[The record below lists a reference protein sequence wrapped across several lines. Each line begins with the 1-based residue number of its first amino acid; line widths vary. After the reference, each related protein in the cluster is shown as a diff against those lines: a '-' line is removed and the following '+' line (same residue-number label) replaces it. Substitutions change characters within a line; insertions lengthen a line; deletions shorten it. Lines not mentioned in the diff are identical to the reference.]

1 MDGTSAD
8 CPKCGAELVKRLGT
22 WECAACNFAAD
33 SNMPSK
39 ETGASGGVPASR
51 DPRAD
56 RHNLSGL
63 LSGVVSRRDAPARAT
78 RRRR

>member
-1 MDGTSAD
+1 MDRTSTD

-22 WECAACNFAAD
+22 WECTACNFAAE
-33 SNMPSK
+33 SNLQST
-39 ETGASGGVPASR
+39 ESGAAGGRPVSR

-56 RHNLSGL
+56 RHNLNDL
-63 LSGVVSRRDAPARAT
+63 LLGAVSRKDAPARAT